1 MNFSLKYKDDIINYN
16 CFRNVFCLKF
26 FFLSFKV
33 IIVLLITKIPYTG
46 ELTGKECSLVA
57 QEEIESAEN

>member
-16 CFRNVFCLKF
+16 CFRNVFCLN

-33 IIVLLITKIPYTG
+33 IIVLLITKIPYIG